1 VKIIDAFIFNN
12 ELDILEI
19 RLEEMSPA
27 VDWFVLVEG
36 NRDFKGDPKPMEYDL
51 HKDRFAKFHDKIIHV
66 KVEDYPENVDA
77 WAREAWTR
85 NATLRGVRQVPDLG
99 PEDWVILSDVDEII
113 RRRELYRVKWATSRS
128 WPPAESSLGWAEEN
142 PLEGDIFKFNLSFRY
157 YKFNCRAVNDGWGAP
172 IAVRA
177 RLFTDPQNTRHN
189 NNPEIPWAECITI
202 PNAGWHFSYM
212 GGVDAIIRKIEQN
225 AHQELN
231 TPEWKDRAHI
241 EKALKMGMDL
251 YKRQDQRWEFID
263 DKDYPQFVLDN
274 PERFAPFFEPI
285 PKARFSVVIP
295 FTGNKKLLA
304 RAVESVRRELRK
316 HSTLS
321 NGTILIIDNVP
332 GGSVHETDRE
342 DHEVHWQFG
351 PEEPML
357 LPQVLNWAIRRARKN
372 HEEFMFWMHDDA
384 ELRPGALKIMLDKR
398 NELEARGEKWG
409 AIFSTGAGDV
419 ASFYNPRYN
428 FETNSWYEPLLFPM
442 YFMDC
447 HYFRCMAA
455 KSWKLELS
463 HNEGDMVIVDH
474 VGSHT
479 IKEDAAMRAKNDF
492 LQRPW
497 SELYERIWGGRPGSE
512 TILDAVAAGTLPKEL
527 S

>member
-1 VKIIDAFIFNN
+1 MKIVDAVIFNN
-12 ELDILEI
+12 ELDIIGI

-51 HKDRFAKFHDKIIHV
+51 HRDRFAKFAHKIIHV

-85 NATLRGVRQVPDLG
+85 NATLRGVKQVPDLD

-113 RRRELYRVKWATSRS
+113 RQERLWNIREVEPFKIYDPKSDV
-128 WPPAESSLGWAEEN
+128 
-142 PLEGDIFKFNLSFRY
+142 IKFNLSFRY

-189 NNPEIPWAECITI
+189 NNPEIPWDHCFTV

-274 PERFAPFFEPI
+274 PEKFEPFFEPI
-285 PKARFSVVIP
+285 PKARFRVVIP
-295 FTGNKKLLA
+295 FTGNRALLDKA
-304 RAVESVRRELRK
+304 IESVRSELRK
-316 HSTLS
+316 HSEVTVS
-321 NGTILIIDNVP
+321 SIVIIDNVR
-332 GGSVHETDRE
+332 GGSVINTDRE
-342 DHEVHWQFG
+342 DHEVLWEHL
-351 PEEPML
+351 PTEPML
-357 LPQVLNWAIRRARKN
+357 LPQVLNWAIQRAEKN
-372 HEEFMFWMHDDA
+372 FDDFMFWMHDDA

-398 NELEARGEKWG
+398 NELEARGVKWG

-419 ASFYNPRYN
+419 ASFYNPKYN
-428 FETNSWYEPLLFPM
+428 FQTNSWYEPLLFPM

-455 KSWKLELS
+455 KGWELHQS

-512 TILDAVAAGTLPKEL
+512 TILDAVTAGTLPKEL